1 MTRKEKIKRILFE
14 HPEIKDKDV
23 AFAVGQ
29 SAATFSY
36 QMNDAIKFDDE
47 LADNIE
53 KYFKKKGIIKYQQG
67 QCTMVN
73 DLFLEFGSI
82 HSQRYSI
89 LSNEI
94 RASIKNDVIDDE
106 EADRLLKK
114 IQDLRDNDN
123 ARLDSLVELVKGNVR
138 R

>member
-1 MTRKEKIKRILFE
+1 MTRREKIKRILFE

-23 AFAVGQ
+23 AFAVGLSQ
-29 SAATFSY
+29 QTFSY

-53 KYFKKKGIIKYQQG
+53 KYFYKKGIIKYQEG

-73 DLFLEFGSI
+73 DLFLEFGAI
-82 HSQRYSI
+82 HSQHFSI

-94 RASIKNDVIDDE
+94 RAAIKDDYLSDE

-114 IQDLRDNDN
+114 IEDLRVNDN
-123 ARLDSLVELVKGNVR
+123 QKLDDLVRLVMGNMKK
-138 R
+138 